1 MDRTVIF
8 TLTWLLA
15 VISIASAQTREQ
27 KVLADRRKVEAEGF
41 WIYNDLSKGF
51 LEAKKAGKPMLVV
64 LRCIPCEECVKLDD
78 DLINQDDRVRPLLDK
93 FVCVRIVGTNGLDL
107 SLFQFDY
114 DQSFAAFLLNAD
126 GTIYGRFGT
135 RSHRTSWA
143 DDVSVEGL
151 ARALQGALELHRQY
165 PKNRADLAGKK
176 GPAPEFSSP
185 EKHPLLRDKY
195 GPRLTYEAKVDQ
207 SCIHCHQIADA
218 QHQLYRDRK
227 QSIPEQVLF
236 PYPHPK
242 SLGLILDPKEKATL
256 LSVEKDSVADKASF
270 QKGDEIIRLE
280 GQPILSIADVQW
292 VLHQAAS
299 QGASLKGLVQRGGRK
314 VEITLALADG
324 WRRRGD
330 ISWRSSTWGLRRMG
344 AGGLVLENLPLE
356 DRKDAGLSETEM
368 ALRVQY
374 VGEFGP
380 HATAKKAGFQKG
392 DILVSFD
399 GRSEFQRETDLL
411 AYAVTKRKPGDR
423 VAVTV
428 LRYGSKIDLLLPQ
441 QD

>member
-1 MDRTVIF
+1 M
-8 TLTWLLA
+8 
-15 VISIASAQTREQ
+15 
-27 KVLADRRKVEAEGF
+27 
-41 WIYNDLSKGF
+41 
-51 LEAKKAGKPMLVV
+51 
-64 LRCIPCEECVKLDD
+64 
-78 DLINQDDRVRPLLDK
+78 
-93 FVCVRIVGTNGLDL
+93 
-107 SLFQFDY
+107 
-114 DQSFAAFLLNAD
+114 
-126 GTIYGRFGT
+126 
-135 RSHRTSWA
+135 
-143 DDVSVEGL
+143 
-151 ARALQGALELHRQY
+151 
-165 PKNRADLAGKK
+165 
-176 GPAPEFSSP
+176 
-185 EKHPLLRDKY
+185 
-195 GPRLTYEAKVDQ
+195 
-207 SCIHCHQIADA
+207 
-218 QHQLYRDRK
+218 
-227 QSIPEQVLF
+227 
-236 PYPHPK
+236 
-242 SLGLILDPKEKATL
+242 LDPKEKATL
-256 LSVEKDSVADKASF
+256 LMVEKDSVADKASF

-368 ALRVQY
+368 ALRVRY

-380 HATAKKAGFQKG
+380 HATAMKAGFQKG